1 MAEERKYQLSQK
13 QKMLGAAL
21 FARNVSREAMISIM
35 MVLENDDQVDD
46 MTWFMGQNPEADENQ
61 LVAVAYQIVKDAN
74 GGNN

>member
-1 MAEERKYQLSQK
+1 MAEEKKYQLSQK

-21 FARNVSREAMISIM
+21 FARKVSKEAMISIM

-46 MTWFMGQNPEADENQ
+46 MTWCMSQNPNADENQ

>member
-1 MAEERKYQLSQK
+1 MSEEKKYQLSQK

-21 FARNVSREAMISIM
+21 FTRQVSKEAMVSIM

-46 MTWFMGQNPEADENQ
+46 MTWFMGQNPNADENQ

>member
-1 MAEERKYQLSQK
+1 MTEENKYQLSQK

-21 FARNVSREAMISIM
+21 FARQISKEAMLSIM
-35 MVLENDDQVDD
+35 MVLENEEQVDD
-46 MTWFMGQNPEADENQ
+46 MTWFMSQNPAADENQ

>member
-21 FARNVSREAMISIM
+21 FARNISREAMISIM